1 MLKQWE
7 EHQIKKKKK
16 RILMQNV
23 QRVDL
28 TLGDLYPVHRW
39 ILTFEREMT
48 LISLI

>member
-28 TLGDLYPVHRW
+28 TLGDLYPVHR
-39 ILTFEREMT
+39 
-48 LISLI
+48 